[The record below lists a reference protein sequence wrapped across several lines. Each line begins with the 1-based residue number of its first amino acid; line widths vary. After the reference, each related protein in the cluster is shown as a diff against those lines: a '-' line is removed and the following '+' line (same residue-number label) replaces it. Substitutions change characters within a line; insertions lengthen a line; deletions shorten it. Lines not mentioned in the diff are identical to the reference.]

1 MRDAKE
7 DDSTKSVLRY
17 KKLLTT
23 LVENLHAVS
32 YYNTKTFS
40 ALNYAQDFETIVN

>member
-7 DDSTKSVLRY
+7 DVVKVCY
-17 KKLLTT
+17 EVQKKLLTT
-23 LVENLHAVS
+23 QVENLHEVS

-40 ALNYAQDFETIVN
+40 ALNYAQDFGTIVN